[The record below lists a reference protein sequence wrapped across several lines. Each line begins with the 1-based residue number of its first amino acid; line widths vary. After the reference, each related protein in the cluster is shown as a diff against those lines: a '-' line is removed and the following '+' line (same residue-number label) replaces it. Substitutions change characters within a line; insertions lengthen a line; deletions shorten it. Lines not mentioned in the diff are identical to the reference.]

1 MQKLFVCFLT
11 LILISSFTVA
21 VFAAE
26 NSDRHCFD
34 EVGIKIGYG
43 GDNWAL
49 TPWDNNRID
58 YMTTSVSGYFANEFY
73 RYDNAVSSYFFE
85 PIYQQAFSANFEA
98 GINVGVQYRIDFSEK
113 VAGFGFFG
121 IGPHYASILTKA
133 NPSSNGFNIELVFGA
148 GAYYF
153 LSKKE
158 ALSFSV
164 NLTHTSN
171 GRFFFPNYMNNDV
184 YGEIGYSLFYN

>member
-1 MQKLFVCFLT
+1 MQKLIGRIF
-11 LILISSFTVA
+11 ILIVICSCSVA

-26 NSDRHCFD
+26 NSDRHYFD

-43 GDNWAL
+43 GDKWAL
-49 TPWDNNRID
+49 TPWDNNRTD

-85 PIYQQAFSANFEA
+85 PIYQQATSTNFEA

-133 NPSSNGFNIELVFGA
+133 SPSSNGFNIELVFGA

-184 YGEIGYSLFYN
+184 YAEIGYSLFYN